1 MSTSNVHGPTA
12 GRGPWKTI
20 ESANQAKG
28 NDLEQFINRRNP
40 KTHEEL
46 EALNRYYLYHYTR
59 L

>member
-1 MSTSNVHGPTA
+1 MTQLLSLLSHVFG
-12 GRGPWKTI
+12 
-20 ESANQAKG
+20 NQAKG